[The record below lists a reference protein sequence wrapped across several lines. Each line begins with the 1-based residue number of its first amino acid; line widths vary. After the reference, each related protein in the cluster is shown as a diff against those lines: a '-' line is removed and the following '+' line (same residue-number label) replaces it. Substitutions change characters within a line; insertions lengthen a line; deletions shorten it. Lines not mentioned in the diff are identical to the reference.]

1 VWNKDEIR
9 GKADQLKG
17 QVKKSV
23 GDLTND
29 EQLRNEGT
37 DDQAAGE
44 VEETFGKG
52 RRKIGEAISD
62 LGKRV
67 GR

>member
-1 VWNKDEIR
+1 MWNKDEIR
-9 GKADQLKG
+9 GKSDQLKG
-17 QVKKSV
+17 RVKKGV

-37 DDQAAGE
+37 EDEAAGE

-62 LGKRV
+62 LGKKV
-67 GR
+67 GH